1 MAFFFS
7 RMEKT
12 PEILTL
18 DQPVRFVGL
27 SVKTDMK
34 RIYRDASGLGRKYA
48 RIKKTCS
55 IPALKTP
62 WAFVAYS
69 RDFDESAGSWE
80 YIMGDVV
87 TGFDAL
93 PEGLKGYEIPAGTW
107 AVFTVRP
114 RFRFM
119 WGAEIGRMKQYIFG
133 EWLPHSGYRPKGS
146 DFEYHDERSTG
157 KRASIDLYVE
167 IEKKQ

>member
-1 MAFFFS
+1 MLLFS

-12 PEILTL
+12 PRIVTL
-18 DQPVRFVGL
+18 NQPIRFAGL
-27 SVKTDMK
+27 SVRTDMK